1 MTIQVRA
8 IKEEDIDGFREAL
21 DLVAKEKR
29 FLAQFSAPPL
39 ERTIEFVTS
48 GIAANV
54 SQFVALIDDRIV
66 GWADIFPD
74 KSAAMTHSGSLG
86 IGVVSEYRGRGIGKM
101 LLVSCVKKAQE
112 NGISRIV
119 LHVRA
124 DNESAVALYKKVGF
138 QTEGVMKNYMLIDG
152 IFYDALI
159 MSLLN

>member
-1 MTIQVRA
+1 MVRA
-8 IKEEDIDGFREAL
+8 INEGDIEGFRDAL
-21 DLVAKEKR
+21 DSVAVERR
-29 FLAQFSAPPL
+29 FLAQFSAPTL
-39 ERTIEFVTS
+39 ERTIEFVTA

-54 SQFVALIDDRIV
+54 SQFVALDGPTIV

-74 KSAAMTHSGSLG
+74 KSEAMTHSGSLG
-86 IGVVSEYRGRGIGKM
+86 IGVVSDYRGRGIGKM
-101 LLVSCVKKAQE
+101 LLVSCIKKAQE

-124 DNESAVALYKKVGF
+124 DNEKAIGLYASVGF